1 MMCLACVS
9 AIRLWRFSF
18 WACLLS
24 LQVLEFTVGKKTGLW
39 YTIASDV
46 QIVRVDKNV
55 ILKWA
60 SIFTNSLPNGAGVS
74 DNPPVFYV
82 FILTSDKMFQ
92 SRPQKTQRIPRRI
105 PDPAW
110 TAGAPCGKSP
120 RERA

>member
-1 MMCLACVS
+1 MFGMCVS
-9 AIRLWRFSF
+9 YPIMAVF
-18 WACLLS
+18 
-24 LQVLEFTVGKKTGLW
+24 VLGLFAVLAGFGIYRGQKTGLW